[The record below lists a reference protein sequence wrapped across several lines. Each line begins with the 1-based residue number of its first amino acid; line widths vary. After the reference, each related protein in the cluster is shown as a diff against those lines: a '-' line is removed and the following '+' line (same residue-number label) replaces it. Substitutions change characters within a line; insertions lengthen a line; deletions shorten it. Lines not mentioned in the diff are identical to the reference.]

1 VLAAVQQD
9 GDALQYAA
17 EELKKD
23 REVVLAAVQQNGRA
37 LKYAAEELNKDRE
50 IAQKAIPSLIMLCEN
65 DSWRTRMDAVKLLGQ
80 FADKGDAQAIAA
92 ATKHL
97 KDSDGDVRKA
107 AAEALKLLQ

>member
-1 VLAAVQQD
+1 MLAAAKQN
-9 GDALQYAA
+9 GSALQFAA

-23 REVVLAAVQQNGRA
+23 REVVLAAVQQNGNA
-37 LKYAAEELNKDRE
+37 LQYAAEELQKDRE
-50 IAQKAIPSLIMLCEN
+50 LFQIAIPSLITLCED

-80 FADKGDAQAIAA
+80 FADKGDAQAIAE